1 MSGLGA
7 GGSGYWLNGRSQ
19 GAEEARNE
27 GEAKASPGAKHRP
40 AIAMTNVVWQ
50 AVQVLRVT
58 GELKVD
64 ASNTGAEGN
73 DAKGTWK
80 KINKAFRR
88 RKYINTNSSSGSND
102 IQSLTINNWIAQSRK
117 VLKET
122 HCGLFQLLRSDKLLD
137 AIPLKLS
144 EQTL

>member
-1 MSGLGA
+1 MPA
-7 GGSGYWLNGRSQ
+7 TQVQREMMQ
-19 GAEEARNE
+19 
-27 GEAKASPGAKHRP
+27 KVPG
-40 AIAMTNVVWQ
+40 
-50 AVQVLRVT
+50 
-58 GELKVD
+58 
-64 ASNTGAEGN
+64 
-73 DAKGTWK
+73 K

-88 RKYINTNSSSGSND
+88 RKYIKTNGSSGSND
-102 IQSLTINNWIAQSRK
+102 IQSPTINNRIAQSRK

>member
-1 MSGLGA
+1 MN
-7 GGSGYWLNGRSQ
+7 GGGQ

-40 AIAMTNVVWQ
+40 AIAVTDVIRQ
-50 AVQVLRVT
+50 AVQVRRVT

-80 KINKAFRR
+80 KKINKAFRR
-88 RKYINTNSSSGSND
+88 RKHINTNGSSGSND
-102 IQSLTINNWIAQSRK
+102 TQPLAINNRIAQSRK

-122 HCGLFQLLRSDKLLD
+122 HCGLFQAFKV
-137 AIPLKLS
+137 
-144 EQTL
+144 